1 MGSPYTGEGEKIAQT
16 RGEFV
21 QNMNEVGGVTAF
33 GEKSIELIHGSISFL
48 IYIIPDRPENIS
60 RNHGRTVNN
69 L

>member
-1 MGSPYTGEGEKIAQT
+1 MASPYTGEGEKIAQT

-48 IYIIPDRPENIS
+48 ISLYRIGRKIY
-60 RNHGRTVNN
+60 HGIMDEP
-69 L
+69 